1 MPHAH
6 AHAHAA
12 AASRAGTE
20 EAAGEEALQLSRV
33 LDDSIVFLTTT
44 QPAEPDQSRFPEF
57 F

>member
-1 MPHAH
+1 MYMPH

-20 EAAGEEALQLSRV
+20 VAGEEALQLSRV
-33 LDDSIVFLTTT
+33 LDDDSIVFLTTT